1 MASTL
6 GEAYIAVR
14 ADTRP
19 FTDNLKRDVEAA
31 AKMMETRLGD
41 GVSHSL
47 SRGGTQGGREAAEN
61 FSNEFERSTR
71 RRFGRSRERRPWYIA
86 ISSSLASALDDGI
99 SALPMEVKAG
109 IVGGIL
115 LALPI
120 ASGALAGLVASAL
133 ATGISGLGLLLVA
146 QFDEVRTKTMEVW
159 NFARDQLAQAA
170 LPFVT
175 ETLRAVDRVGMAILD
190 WAPKIHSILNVAA
203 GSGLL
208 DTLTRGLLGVVDTI
222 LNTLG
227 RVTPKLAPFTEAFAK
242 GLEILA
248 AALGEVIELLV
259 ATGDDGVKSMEDLIF
274 FTAMLAVN
282 LGRLLA
288 ILAEVWGFVHDIVAA
303 APYLFSFLGD
313 YIAMSDAA
321 AEKTTLYGDSL
332 GDLTYQTDAAV
343 VATKKQEQALKE
355 AAKAMD
361 QARDA
366 AFKLIDTTVDYE
378 ESIDRLDET
387 LKENGKT
394 LDVTGDK
401 GRENI
406 RAFSRAFKD
415 AQDRAEEYYQ
425 QGKLNAE
432 QARAL
437 YQQELAQIMA
447 IAKARG
453 VDVTALQQ
461 LYQESLNLVNL
472 PDPNTGWLQKILEK
486 AGAAAAQLERANNA
500 ASKLNGNAPLPS
512 GGTRA
517 FSEYA
522 AGSIINRPEVAV
534 VGEAGPEVIIPLTR
548 PARAAELAQQSGLA
562 AMLGLQ
568 SQPNVYVY
576 IGNEQIEGYMVK
588 VVDRNNKALGTSMAF
603 GARGL

>member
-19 FTDNLKRDVEAA
+19 FNDNLKRDVEAA
-31 AKMMETRLGD
+31 VKMMETKLGD
-41 GVSHSL
+41 GVSRSL
-47 SRGGTQGGREAAEN
+47 AKGGTVGGREAGEK
-61 FSNEFERSTR
+61 FSDEFDRTTR
-71 RRFGRSRERRPWYIA
+71 RRFGRRKERLPWYVA

-133 ATGISGLGLLLVA
+133 AIGVSGLGILLTA
-146 QFDEVRTKTMEVW
+146 QFDEVRQKATSVFG
-159 NFARDQLAQAA
+159 FARDQLAQAA
-170 LPFVT
+170 LPFIG
-175 ETLRAVDRVGMAILD
+175 ETLRAIDQIGMAISN
-190 WAPKIHSILNVAA
+190 WGPKLNRIFAIAA

-208 DTLTRGLLGVVDTI
+208 DTLTRGVLGAVDNIIT
-222 LNTLG
+222 TLG

-248 AALGEVIELLV
+248 AAIGEVIELLV
-259 ATGDDGVKSMEDLIF
+259 ATGDDGVKSMQDLIF
-274 FTAMLAVN
+274 FTALLVVN
-282 LGRLLA
+282 LGHLLA
-288 ILAEVWGFVHDIVAA
+288 ILTKVWGFVHDIVTA
-303 APYLFSFLGD
+303 APYLFSFLGL
-313 YIAMSDAA
+313 YIASSDEAA
-321 AEKTTLYGDSL
+321 AKTTLYGDSL

-343 VATKKQEQALKE
+343 VATKKQEKALKD

-361 QARDA
+361 EARDA
-366 AFKLIDTTVDYE
+366 AFGLIDATVSYE
-378 ESIDRLDET
+378 ESIDRLDDT

-394 LDVTGDK
+394 LDFTGDK

-415 AQDRAEEYYQ
+415 AQERAEEYYQ

-447 IAKARG
+447 IAQARG

-472 PDPNTGWLQKILEK
+472 PDPNTGWLNNILEK

-500 ASKLNGNAPLPS
+500 AAKLSGHPLPS
-512 GGTRA
+512 GGTRP

-522 AGSIINRPEVAV
+522 AGSIINGPEVAV
-534 VGEAGPEVIIPLTR
+534 VGESGPEVIIPLTK

-576 IGNEQIEGYMVK
+576 IGNDQIEGYMVK
-588 VVDRNNKALGTSMAF
+588 VVDRNNKALSTAMAF

>member
-19 FTDNLKRDVEAA
+19 FTDNLKREVETA
-31 AKMMETRLGD
+31 AKMMEARLGD

-120 ASGALAGLVASAL
+120 ASGALAGLVAAAL
-133 ATGISGLGLLLVA
+133 AVGVSGLGILLTA
-146 QFDEVRTKTMEVW
+146 QFDEVRKKATSVFG
-159 NFARDQLAQAA
+159 FARDQLAQAA
-170 LPFVT
+170 LPFIG
-175 ETLRAVDRVGMAILD
+175 ETLRAIDQIGMAISN
-190 WAPKIHSILNVAA
+190 WAPRLNRIFAVAA

-208 DTLTRGLLGVVDTI
+208 DTLTRGVLGAVDNIITV
-222 LNTLG
+222 LG
-227 RVTPKLAPFTEAFAK
+227 RVTPKLAPFTEGFAK

-288 ILAEVWGFVHDIVAA
+288 VLAEVWGFVHDIVAA
-303 APYLFSFLGD
+303 APYLFSFLGF
-313 YIAMSDAA
+313 YIGMSDDAA
-321 AEKTTLYGDSL
+321 KSTQLYGESL
-332 GDLTYQTDAAV
+332 GDLSYQTDAAV
-343 VATKKQEQALKE
+343 VATKKQEKALKD

-361 QARDA
+361 EARDA
-366 AFKLIDTTVDYE
+366 AFGLIDATVDYE

-387 LKENGKT
+387 LKENGRT

-415 AQDRAEEYYQ
+415 AQDRAEQYYQ

-447 IAKARG
+447 IAQARG

-472 PDPNTGWLQKILEK
+472 PDPNTNWLDKLLAQ
-486 AGAAAAQLERANNA
+486 ASATAAQLERANNA
-500 ASKLNGNAPLPS
+500 ASKLNGASLPS
-512 GGTRA
+512 GGTRP

-576 IGNEQIEGYMVK
+576 IGNDQIEGYMVK
-588 VVDRNNKALGTSMAF
+588 VVDRNNKALATSMAF